1 MKKAR
6 KIIGIILV
14 LLLSINIL
22 TACGKEEITDKAK
35 GDNLLEEIINRGYME
50 VATEPSF
57 APNEFID
64 PSKEGDE
71 QYVGSDIELAKHI
84 ADELGVELRI
94 VPLEFAA
101 VLSSVTEGK
110 YDLAISALAYTPLRV
125 EAMNLSK
132 AYEFSD
138 DEEGHGLLIRKED
151 KDNIKTIEDI
161 EGKVIVAQ
169 SGSLQEMFID
179 EQVPKYKEF
188 KRVSSTTDGF
198 LSVQE
203 NKADVCATQVATA
216 RLYIDANPDS
226 DLMVIEGFK
235 FEEKP
240 ETSGTRIGIPK
251 GEDELTE
258 KLNEII
264 DEVTEKGLYMEWRK
278 EYEEYAKKLGL

>member
-1 MKKAR
+1 MKRRTKVM
-6 KIIGIILV
+6 GIILV
-14 LLLSINIL
+14 LLLSVNVL
-22 TACGKEEITDKAK
+22 SACGKESPASNQE
-35 GDNLLEEIINRGYME
+35 GVNLLEKIKNKGYME

-71 QYVGSDIELAKHI
+71 KYVGSDIELAKYI

-94 VPLEFAA
+94 VPLEFSA

-110 YDLAISALAYTPLRV
+110 YDMAISALAYTPLRA

-132 AYEFSD
+132 GYEFSD
-138 DEEGHGLLIRKED
+138 DAEGHGLLIRKED
-151 KDNIKTIEDI
+151 KDNIKGISDI
-161 EGKVIVAQ
+161 SDKVIVAQ
-169 SGSLQEMFID
+169 SGSLQEMFIN

-188 KRVSSTTDGF
+188 KRVSATTDGF

-216 RLYIDANPDS
+216 KLYIAANPDS
-226 DLMVIEGFK
+226 NLMVVEGFK

-251 GEDELTE
+251 GEEELTE

-264 DEVTEKGLYMEWRK
+264 DEVLDKGLYEEWRI
-278 EYEEYAKKLGL
+278 EYEAYAKKLGL